1 PARGRRRSC
10 GRSRAR
16 SSSRSTSRSRH
27 APSSRTRRPRGR
39 PPPPSARPRAPA
51 ASTTSIPAPSR
62 RCTSR
67 SSSSSRQPMAEQFL
81 SQDEVDALLVG
92 VSGEEPPAEEPQA
105 AEGVMP
111 YDLALQERIVRGRM
125 PTLEIINDR
134 FARNLR
140 VGLFNF
146 MRRNP
151 EISVGPVKVQ
161 KYGAFLSNLVVP
173 TNLNIMQVKP
183 LRGSGLLIL
192 EPQLVFAVID
202 TLFGG
207 SGRLQTRIEGR
218 EFSATEQRIID
229 RILEVVCKD
238 YRDAWSGVYPLELEY
253 VRSEVQTPFAD
264 IAKPSEIVVNSSFA
278 LANDRTGEVVCK
290 DYRDA
295 WSGVYPLELEYV
307 RSEMQTQFANIAT
320 PSEIV
325 VTTSFALEIGDT
337 GGSMHLCIPYATL
350 EPIRET
356 LYSAVSADQSIVN
369 KNWVS
374 NLTR

>member
-1 PARGRRRSC
+1 
-10 GRSRAR
+10 
-16 SSSRSTSRSRH
+16 
-27 APSSRTRRPRGR
+27 
-39 PPPPSARPRAPA
+39 
-51 ASTTSIPAPSR
+51 
-62 RCTSR
+62 
-67 SSSSSRQPMAEQFL
+67 MAEQFL

-92 VSGEEPPAEEPQA
+92 VSGEELPFEETQPVD
-105 AEGVMP
+105 GVMP

-161 KYGAFLSNLVVP
+161 KYSAFLSNLVVP

-229 RILEVVCKD
+229 RVLEV
-238 YRDAWSGVYPLELEY
+238 
-253 VRSEVQTPFAD
+253 
-264 IAKPSEIVVNSSFA
+264 I
-278 LANDRTGEVVCK
+278 CK

-356 LYSAVSADQSIVN
+356 LYSAVSADQSMVN
-369 KNWVS
+369 KNWIS
-374 NLTR
+374 NLTRQLQSAEVELVADLGSAMISFSDLLSLKAGDFVELDIGPTVEARVNATPVFECRYGTSNDHYAIQIERFLTDPAGLEGRKP

>member
-1 PARGRRRSC
+1 
-10 GRSRAR
+10 
-16 SSSRSTSRSRH
+16 
-27 APSSRTRRPRGR
+27 
-39 PPPPSARPRAPA
+39 
-51 ASTTSIPAPSR
+51 
-62 RCTSR
+62 
-67 SSSSSRQPMAEQFL
+67 MAEQFL

-92 VSGEEPPAEEPQA
+92 VNGGEAPGTEPESA
-105 AEGVMP
+105 AEVLP

-161 KYGAFLSNLVVP
+161 KYSAFLSNLVVP
-173 TNLNIMQVKP
+173 TNLNIMQIKP

-207 SGRLQTRIEGR
+207 SGRLKSRIEGR

-229 RILEVVCKD
+229 RVLEVVCKD
-238 YRDAWSGVYPLELEY
+238 YRDAWSDVYPLELEH
-253 VRSEVQTPFAD
+253 
-264 IAKPSEIVVNSSFA
+264 
-278 LANDRTGEVVCK
+278 
-290 DYRDA
+290 
-295 WSGVYPLELEYV
+295 V

-325 VTTSFALEIGDT
+325 ITTSFALEIGDA
-337 GGSMHLCIPYATL
+337 GGSMHLCMPYATL

-356 LYSAVSADQSIVN
+356 LYSAVSADQSMVN
-369 KNWVS
+369 KGWIS
-374 NLTR
+374 NLTRQLQRAEVELVAELASARISFSDLLSLKAGDFVELDIHPTVEARVNATPVFECSYGTSNDHYAIQIEKFLTDPAGLEGQKP

>member
-1 PARGRRRSC
+1 
-10 GRSRAR
+10 
-16 SSSRSTSRSRH
+16 
-27 APSSRTRRPRGR
+27 
-39 PPPPSARPRAPA
+39 
-51 ASTTSIPAPSR
+51 
-62 RCTSR
+62 
-67 SSSSSRQPMAEQFL
+67 MAEQFL

-92 VSGEEPPAEEPQA
+92 VDGEQAPTAEPPATH
-105 AEGVMP
+105 GIVP

-125 PTLEIINDR
+125 PTLEIVNDR

-151 EISVGPVKVQ
+151 EIAVGPVKVQ
-161 KYGAFLSNLVVP
+161 KYGDFLSGLVVP
-173 TNLNIMQVKP
+173 TNLNVMQIKP
-183 LRGSGLLIL
+183 LRGSGLLVL

-207 SGRLQTRIEGR
+207 SGRLKTRIEGR

-229 RILEVVCKD
+229 RVLEV
-238 YRDAWSGVYPLELEY
+238 
-253 VRSEVQTPFAD
+253 
-264 IAKPSEIVVNSSFA
+264 I
-278 LANDRTGEVVCK
+278 CK

-325 VTTSFALEIGDT
+325 ITTSFALEIGDA
-337 GGSMHLCIPYATL
+337 GGSMHLCMPYATL

-356 LYSAVSADQSIVN
+356 LYSAISADQSVINKRWISSLTQQLQRAEVELVADLGSATISFADILSLRAGDFVELDIDATVEARVN
-369 KNWVS
+369 ATPVFECRYGTS
-374 NLTR
+374 NDRYAIQIEKFLTDPAGLEGIKS